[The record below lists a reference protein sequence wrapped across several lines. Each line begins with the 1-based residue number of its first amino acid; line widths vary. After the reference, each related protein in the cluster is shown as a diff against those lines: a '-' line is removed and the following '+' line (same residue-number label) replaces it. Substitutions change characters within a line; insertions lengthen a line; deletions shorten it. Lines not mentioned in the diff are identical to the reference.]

1 MFLSSKRLPFLDFL
15 KPAATSPIE
24 RCEALKRWDTS
35 NMFFY
40 LKNATWWIYGL
51 IWVCPKMGTPIKL
64 QLQYGK
70 WCGAPHML
78 QTYTFVYMLY
88 IHTNTYDVINMYNCM
103 TSAFAYVYL
112 DMFQGPSKIKHVS
125 LKFPSSGGFSNR
137 KIRGSSPILD
147 TLLIH
152 VMELVSIFKCHKQ
165 LPILFLLNHDPTE
178 ISPLNCWWIIPHDSN
193 KM

>member
-1 MFLSSKRLPFLDFL
+1 MGVSENGNTDKVAVAIR
-15 KPAATSPIE
+15 
-24 RCEALKRWDTS
+24 
-35 NMFFY
+35 
-40 LKNATWWIYGL
+40 
-51 IWVCPKMGTPIKL
+51 KMM
-64 QLQYGK
+64 
-70 WCGAPHML
+70 WAPHML

-178 ISPLNCWWIIPHDSN
+178 ISPLNCW
-193 KM
+193 